1 MGIYYNS
8 ETLIASVQRRI
19 NIPLN
24 QNTFT
29 DADILN
35 FADEELALSIVPSI
49 LSLHENYL
57 LYEQITQLAMNQNE
71 YLIPY
76 RAIGN
81 KLYDLQFVD
90 QQHNYLPMSQTT
102 WSDEPN
108 YNGAYT
114 TNLIYAYYVRNNR
127 IGLLPT
133 FEGLQTGMGALR
145 FMYYIRPSS
154 LVPSANVCVISNIDL
169 VSGTITFD
177 NIPTNPTYSTSTPV
191 DFYQFNSP
199 HSILNIDVLPLSVS
213 TTNNTMTFNVG
224 NTITTL
230 SPGLAVDAFPGG
242 YILISSTNNNQQY
255 YLWFNNVWNGTSYV
269 SAPNPSDNF
278 DTIGRTGIEV
288 DLTGVITA
296 YEISLAIQAV
306 LPSPEFTSTLN
317 GTSLVITTGP
327 GAGTS
332 VGSAPWGDDTFN
344 LSYIVTPS
352 DIPHFLAVGDHVALA
367 EQCCIP
373 QIPSD
378 LHVYLAQKTAE
389 RILESQ
395 GDAQGLAL
403 AQQKSKE
410 MEFRAGTIID
420 NRVDESPPKLVNR
433 HGILRSGLIQR
444 LYRRRG

>member
-8 ETLIASVQRRI
+8 ETLIDSVKRRI
-19 NIPLN
+19 NIPTN

-29 DADILN
+29 DADILA
-35 FADEELALSIVPSI
+35 FADEELALALVPAI
-49 LSLHENYL
+49 MSLHEDHL
-57 LYEQITQLAMNQNE
+57 LYEDVEPLVAGQRE
-71 YLIPY
+71 YEIPY

-81 KLYDLQFVD
+81 KLYDLMFKD
-90 QQHNYLPMSQTT
+90 TNGNFLPMSQTT

-133 FEGLQTGMGALR
+133 FNGISSGSLR
-145 FMYYIRPSS
+145 FMYYIRPSA
-154 LVPSANVCVISNIDL
+154 LVPSPQVAVISNINL
-169 VSGTITFD
+169 LTGAIFFKNLPSTF
-177 NIPTNPTYSTSTPV
+177 STSTLV
-191 DFYQFNSP
+191 DFYKFKSP
-199 HSILNIDVLPLSVS
+199 HTILNIDVAPLSVS
-213 TTNNTMTFNVG
+213 QATKSMVFNVG
-224 NTITTL
+224 NTILTL
-230 SPGLAVDAFPGG
+230 SPGTVADATDGG
-242 YILISSTNNNQQY
+242 YILLSDTNNVDQY
-255 YLWFNNVWNGTSYV
+255 FLWFDKTGSTP
-269 SAPNPSDNF
+269 APNNF
-278 DTIGRTGIEV
+278 DTIGRTALPVSLVGLV
-288 DLTGVITA
+288 TA
-296 YEISLAIQAV
+296 AQVATAIQAAI
-306 LPSPEFTSTLN
+306 PSPQFAAVLN
-317 GTSLVITTGP
+317 GTSVVITTGP
-327 GAGTS
+327 GGGVS
-332 VGSAPWGDDTFN
+332 VGSVPWGNDTFN
-344 LSYIVTPS
+344 LSFTMTPS
-352 DIPHFLAVGDHVALA
+352 DIPTYLAIGDHVALA

-373 QIPSD
+373 QVPSD

>member
-1 MGIYYNS
+1 MSVYYTS
-8 ETLIASVQRRI
+8 ETLIDSVQRRI
-19 NIPLN
+19 NIPTN

-49 LSLHENYL
+49 ISLHEAYL
-57 LYEQITQLAMNQNE
+57 LYEQITPLVQYQNE
-71 YLIPY
+71 YLLPY

-81 KLYDLQFVD
+81 KLYDLQFQD
-90 QQHNYLPMSQTT
+90 NNKNYLPMSQTT
-102 WSDEPN
+102 WADEPN

-127 IGLLPT
+127 VGLLPT
-133 FEGLQTGMGALR
+133 FEGLTTGTGALR
-145 FMYYIRPSS
+145 FLYYIRPSA
-154 LVPSANVCVISNIDL
+154 LVPSANVCVINDINL
-169 VSGTITFD
+169 ISGTITFND
-177 NIPTNPTYSTSTPV
+177 IPVGLYSTSTPV

-213 TTNNTMTFNVG
+213 TITNTMTFNVG

-242 YILISSTNNNQQY
+242 YILISSTNNDQQY

-269 SAPNPSDNF
+269 SALNPSDNY

-288 DLTGVITA
+288 DLTGALTA
-296 YEISLAIQAV
+296 FEISTAIQSV
-306 LPSPEFTSTLN
+306 LPTPEFTSVLN
-317 GTSLVITTGP
+317 GTSLIITTGP
-327 GAGTS
+327 RAGTS

-344 LSYIVTPS
+344 LSYVETPS
-352 DIPHFLAVGDHVALA
+352 NIPRFLAVGDHVALA

-403 AQQKSKE
+403 AQQKSAE
-410 MEFRAGTIID
+410 MLMRAGTIID
-420 NRVDESPPKLVNR
+420 NRVEESPAKLVNR
-433 HGILRSGLIQR
+433 RGILRSGLIQR

>member
-1 MGIYYNS
+1 MGVYYTS
-8 ETLIASVQRRI
+8 EDLIESVQRRI

-29 DADILN
+29 ADDILN
-35 FADEELALSIVPSI
+35 FADEELGLSIVPSI

-57 LYEQITQLAMNQNE
+57 LYEEITPLVFNQNE

-76 RAIGN
+76 RAVGN

-90 QQHNYLPMSQTT
+90 QNNNYLPMSQTT
-102 WSDEPN
+102 WSDQPN

-114 TNLIYAYYVRNNR
+114 TNLTYAYYVRNNR

-133 FEGLQTGMGALR
+133 FEGLQTGTGSLR

-154 LVPSANVCVISNIDL
+154 LVASADVCVISNIDN
-169 VSGTITFD
+169 VSGTISFQ
-177 NIPTNPTYSTSTPV
+177 NIPSTYSTSTKI

-199 HSILNIDVLPLSVS
+199 HSILGIDVLPLSVS
-213 TTNNTMTFNVG
+213 AASNTMTFNVG

-242 YILISSTNNNQQY
+242 YILMSTTNNDQQY
-255 YLWFNNVWNGTSYV
+255 FLWFNNVWDGSAYI
-269 SAPNPSDNF
+269 SAPIPNNY

-288 DLTGVITA
+288 DLTGAITA
-296 YEISLAIQAV
+296 FEISEAIQSV
-306 LPSPEFTSTLN
+306 LPVQFTSYLN
-317 GTSLVITTGP
+317 GTSLVASTGP
-327 GAGTS
+327 GGGSS

-344 LSYIVTPS
+344 LSYTNTPS
-352 DIPHFLAVGDHVALA
+352 DIPYFLAVGDHVALA

-395 GDAQGLAL
+395 GNAEGLAL

>member
-1 MGIYYNS
+1 MAVYYTS
-8 ETLIASVQRRI
+8 EALIDSVKRRI
-19 NIPLN
+19 NIPTN

-29 DADILN
+29 DTDILN
-35 FADEELALSIVPSI
+35 FADEELALSLVPSI
-49 LSLHENYL
+49 MSLHENYL
-57 LYEQITQLAMNQNE
+57 LYEQITPLIANQNE

-76 RAIGN
+76 RAVGN
-81 KLYDLQFVD
+81 KLYDLQFKD
-90 QQHNYLPMSQTT
+90 QNHNFLPMSQTT

-127 IGLLPT
+127 VGLLPT
-133 FEGLQTGMGALR
+133 FEGLTSGQAALR
-145 FMYYIRPSS
+145 FMYFIRPSA
-154 LVPSANVCVISNIDL
+154 LVPSANVCVITNIDL
-169 VSGTITFD
+169 VSGTINFS
-177 NIPTNPTYSTSTPV
+177 NVPTNYSTSTKV

-199 HSILNIDVLPLSVS
+199 HSILNIDVLPTSVS
-213 TTNNTMTFNVG
+213 STTNTMTFNVG
-224 NTITTL
+224 NTVTTL
-230 SPGLAVDAFPGG
+230 SPGLAIDAFPGG
-242 YILISSTNNNQQY
+242 YILISDTNNNDQY
-255 YLWFNNVWNGTSYV
+255 FLWFNNVWNGTSFV
-269 SAPNPSDNF
+269 SAPIPSGA

-288 DLTGVITA
+288 DLTGAITA
-296 YEISLAIQAV
+296 FQISTAIAAV
-306 LPSPEFTSTLN
+306 LPSPQFTSAFN
-317 GTSLVITTGP
+317 GTSLIITTGP

-332 VGSAPWGDDTFN
+332 VGSAPWGNDTFN
-344 LSYIVTPS
+344 LSYVTTPS
-352 DIPHFLAVGDHVALA
+352 DIPRFLVVGDHVALA

-373 QIPSD
+373 QVPSD

>member
-1 MGIYYNS
+1 MAVYYTS
-8 ETLIASVQRRI
+8 EALIDSVKRRI
-19 NIPLN
+19 NIPTN

-57 LYEQITQLAMNQNE
+57 LYEQITPLAFNQNE

-81 KLYDLQFVD
+81 KLYDLQFRD
-90 QQHNYLPMSQTT
+90 QNHNYLPMSQTT

-127 IGLLPT
+127 VGLLPT
-133 FEGLQTGMGALR
+133 FEGLQTGTGALR
-145 FMYYIRPSS
+145 FMYYIRPSE
-154 LVPSANVCVISNIDL
+154 LVPSANVCVINNIDL

-177 NIPTNPTYSTSTPV
+177 NIPNTYSTNTKV

-199 HSILNIDVLPLSVS
+199 HSILGIDVLPLSVS
-213 TTNNTMTFNVG
+213 TQTDTMTFNVG

-242 YILISSTNNNQQY
+242 YFLISSTNDDNLY
-255 YLWFNNVWNGTSYV
+255 FVWFNNVWNGSTFV
-269 SAPNPSDNF
+269 SAPPPSGA

-288 DLTGVITA
+288 DLTGALTA
-296 YEISLAIQAV
+296 FQISTAIAAV
-306 LPSPEFTSTLN
+306 LPTPQFTTTFN
-317 GTSLVITTGP
+317 GTSLIVTTGP

-344 LSYIVTPS
+344 LSYVTTPS
-352 DIPHFLAVGDHVALA
+352 DIPRFLAVGDHVALA
-367 EQCCIP
+367 EQSCIP

-410 MEFRAGTIID
+410 MEYRAGTIID

-433 HGILRSGLIQR
+433 HGILRSGLINR

>member
-8 ETLIASVQRRI
+8 ETLIDSVKRRI
-19 NIPLN
+19 NIPTN

-29 DADILN
+29 DADILA
-35 FADEELALSIVPSI
+35 FADEELALGVVPAI
-49 LSLHENYL
+49 MSLHEDHL
-57 LYEQITQLAMNQNE
+57 LFEQLSPLQVGVREYE
-71 YLIPY
+71 IPY

-81 KLYDLQFVD
+81 KLYDLMYKDLNGNF
-90 QQHNYLPMSQTT
+90 LPMSQTT

-133 FEGLQTGMGALR
+133 FNGINTGSLR
-145 FMYYIRPSS
+145 FMYYIRPSA
-154 LVPSANVCVISNIDL
+154 LVPSSNVAVINNINL
-169 VSGTITFD
+169 TSGTITFS
-177 NIPTNPTYSTSTPV
+177 NLPSTFNTNTLV
-191 DFYQFNSP
+191 DFYKFKSP
-199 HSILNIDVLPLSVS
+199 HTILGIDVRPVTVS
-213 TTNNTMTFNVG
+213 QVTKTMVFQTGSTQTVLVCG
-224 NTITTL
+224 TI
-230 SPGLAVDAFPGG
+230 SDAFDAG
-242 YILISSTNNNQQY
+242 YFLIDSTNQTNKY
-255 YLWFNNVWNGTSYV
+255 FVWFDKTGSTP
-269 SAPNPSDNF
+269 APTNY
-278 DTIGRTGIEV
+278 DTIGRIGIQV
-288 DLTGVITA
+288 SLVGLITA
-296 YEISLAIQAV
+296 NQIANAISAALPTGDFTCVVNSSAI
-306 LPSPEFTSTLN
+306 T
-317 GTSLVITTGP
+317 ITTGP
-327 GAGTS
+327 NGGTS
-332 VGSAPWGDDTFN
+332 MGSSPMGNSAFGIT
-344 LSYIVTPS
+344 VTALPS
-352 DIPHFLAVGDHVALA
+352 DIPQYLAVGDHVALA

-395 GDAQGLAL
+395 GDIAGLQAAQA
-403 AQQKSKE
+403 KSKE

>member
-8 ETLIASVQRRI
+8 ETLIDSVKRRI
-19 NIPLN
+19 NIPTN

-29 DADILN
+29 DSDILA
-35 FADEELALSIVPSI
+35 FADEELALALVPAI
-49 LSLHENYL
+49 MSLHEDHL
-57 LYEQITQLAMNQNE
+57 LYEGVVPLTPNTRE
-71 YLIPY
+71 YEIPY

-81 KLYDLQFVD
+81 KLYDLQFKD
-90 QQHNYLPMSQTT
+90 MNGNFLPMSQTT

-133 FEGLQTGMGALR
+133 FNGISTGSLR
-145 FMYYIRPSS
+145 FMYYIRPSA
-154 LVPSANVCVISNIDL
+154 LVPSVQVAVISNINL
-169 VSGTITFD
+169 TTGTITFS
-177 NIPTNPTYSTSTPV
+177 NLPTTFNTNTLV
-191 DFYQFNSP
+191 DFYKFKSP
-199 HSILNIDVLPLSVS
+199 HTILNIDVLPLSVS
-213 TTNNTMTFNVG
+213 FATKTMSFNVG
-224 NTITTL
+224 NTIITL
-230 SPGLAVDAFPGG
+230 SPGLVADAFNAG
-242 YILISSTNNNQQY
+242 YLLLSDTNNVNQY
-255 YLWFNNVWNGTSYV
+255 FLWFDKTGST
-269 SAPNPSDNF
+269 PQPSNF
-278 DTIGRTGIEV
+278 DTIGRTPIYVNLVGLV
-288 DLTGVITA
+288 TA
-296 YEISLAIQAV
+296 AQIATAIQAAIPTPQFSAV
-306 LPSPEFTSTLN
+306 LN
-317 GTSLVITTGP
+317 GTSVIVTTGP
-327 GAGTS
+327 GGGSS
-332 VGSAPWGDDTFN
+332 VGSQPWGNDTFN
-344 LSYIVTPS
+344 SSYVTTPS
-352 DIPHFLAVGDHVALA
+352 DIPQYLAIGDHVALA

-373 QIPSD
+373 QVPSD

>member
-8 ETLIASVQRRI
+8 ETLIDSVKRRI
-19 NIPLN
+19 NIPTN

-29 DADILN
+29 DADILS
-35 FADEELALSIVPSI
+35 FADEELALGLVPAI
-49 LSLHENYL
+49 MSLHEDHL
-57 LYEQITQLAMNQNE
+57 LYEQVTPLAVGVRE
-71 YLIPY
+71 YEIPY
-76 RAIGN
+76 RAVGN
-81 KLYDLQFVD
+81 KLYDLMYKDLNGNF
-90 QQHNYLPMSQTT
+90 LPMSQTT

-133 FEGLQTGMGALR
+133 FNGINTGSLR
-145 FMYYIRPSS
+145 FMYYIRPSA
-154 LVPSANVCVISNIDL
+154 LVPSVEVAVISNID
-169 VSGTITFD
+169 VITGVIGFE
-177 NIPTNPTYSTSTPV
+177 NLPSTFSTNTLV
-191 DFYQFNSP
+191 DFYKFKSP
-199 HSILNIDVLPLSVS
+199 HTILNIDVTPISVS
-213 TTNNTMTFNVG
+213 QSQKTMTFNTGSTVVQFTVG
-224 NTITTL
+224 TISDTTDGGYLLLESTNDLNEYVLWFDKTGFTPAPSGPDTVGRTLIGVNLVGLVTANQIALAIAAALPVTFTSVVAGSTITM
-230 SPGLAVDAFPGG
+230 
-242 YILISSTNNNQQY
+242 
-255 YLWFNNVWNGTSYV
+255 
-269 SAPNPSDNF
+269 
-278 DTIGRTGIEV
+278 
-288 DLTGVITA
+288 
-296 YEISLAIQAV
+296 
-306 LPSPEFTSTLN
+306 
-317 GTSLVITTGP
+317 TTGAGGGASYGSVPP
-327 GAGTS
+327 GNSSFSLS
-332 VGSAPWGDDTFN
+332 VTANPG
-344 LSYIVTPS
+344 
-352 DIPHFLAVGDHVALA
+352 DIPQYLAVGDHVALA

-373 QIPSD
+373 QVPSD